1 MTTHLL
7 LPVPLLV
14 SLMAATPVRAD
25 QAHDS
30 IAVGTASLRLG
41 MTRDAAGA
49 ALRTNASYLVS
60 RLGDTQL
67 VVADTKAGQ
76 AVAILTFDGRGRLV
90 RVQKNW
96 TPASEGAAAYAGSLF
111 DLAQRMCPGDSGGGR
126 CGCTLAVSRRLPVG
140 RYAWLRD
147 PGKPDLDVREVSLT
161 CGSETM
167 VVHLRRPTDATKVV
181 DHVLGIEKALLYES
195 VGDEPR

>member
-1 MTTHLL
+1 MTTHLIP
-7 LPVPLLV
+7 PVALLV
-14 SLMAATPVRAD
+14 SAMAVTCARAD
-25 QAHDS
+25 QAQDS
-30 IAVGTASLRLG
+30 IAVGNTSLRLG

-49 ALRTNASYLVS
+49 ALRSNKNYLVS

-67 VVADTKAGQ
+67 VVADTKAQ
-76 AVAILTFDGRGRLV
+76 LAVAILTFDGRGRLV

-96 TPASEGAAAYAGSLF
+96 TPASDGAPAFASSLY
-111 DLAQRMCPGDSGGGR
+111 DLAQRMCPGDSGG

-140 RYAWLRD
+140 PYTWLRD

-195 VGDEPR
+195 VGEQPR